1 MEKHDR
7 RRFKAWHWMMM
18 IGRQAVAGCLGSVFG
33 VTGTWGWHGKLRVS
47 SCFGVRLKR
56 NSVAVPGSSSWGG
69 QARGDGIGSSGFH
82 LVLRYGFNQRVNIAV
97 PGSSSWGGQH
107 SKKKDKRH
115 FELSST
121 RKYTTPRAF
130 HGEKEAFITATE
142 HGDAEQ
148 VRKILEEH
156 KIGPNTT
163 VTREGY
169 GRSALS
175 LAATYGQTYVLA
187 ELLKEGADPML
198 KSATHRTPLHDA
210 CIGGHLDCV
219 ALLLDVMENVEAP
232 DKNGQTAAH
241 LAAFNGEAGALSLLL
256 EHALESVVCLVER
269 DCDTTVGDN
278 NSSYLAAHL
287 AARHDKL
294 DCLKFLVQQGTA
306 MDTAMTDGR
315 ACSHIA
321 ALFGAVNALHWLLE
335 NGADVNLTDHYG
347 NTPTHY
353 AAEGGKADCFN
364 CCLQHDADLRI
375 SNVKGDNPLD
385 TAKKNGHPLLMDR
398 AVKNEVTCPLCFAK
412 YEKEEYDRAHAP
424 APVERSITTA
434 GSYAYTSP
442 LPVLKTPMS
451 SLLGAPAQRHTNTH
465 PKNLFKSDLQK
476 KKPSRKLP
484 NRDLPTKYFGEYL
497 DPNEVFKFKL

>member
-1 MEKHDR
+1 MANSSAR
-7 RRFKAWHWMMM
+7 STSSRGTQRS
-18 IGRQAVAGCLGSVFG
+18 GRTSQ
-33 VTGTWGWHGKLRVS
+33 TT
-47 SCFGVRLKR
+47 
-56 NSVAVPGSSSWGG
+56 
-69 QARGDGIGSSGFH
+69 Q
-82 LVLRYGFNQRVNIAV
+82 
-97 PGSSSWGGQH
+97 
-107 SKKKDKRH
+107 
-115 FELSST
+115 LSLT
-121 RKYTTPRAF
+121 
-130 HGEKEAFITATE
+130 GEKEAFITATE

-198 KSATHRTPLHDA
+198 KSATQRTPLHDA

-219 ALLLDVMENVEAP
+219 SLLLDVMENIEVP

-256 EHALESVVCLVER
+256 EHGANMIAEDHKGRQPAHLAATRNHVKILRMLFDHGVDLDCQCEAGKTPLHYGAQHGALESVVCLVER

-306 MDTAMTDGR
+306 MDTAMSDGR

-321 ALFGAVNALHWLLE
+321 ALYGAVHALHWLME

-347 NTPTHY
+347 NTPIHY

-364 CCLQHDADLRI
+364 CCLQHDADLTI
-375 SNVKGDNPLD
+375 CNVKGDNPLD
-385 TAKKNGHPLLMDR
+385 TAKKNGHPLLMEK
-398 AVKNEVTCPLCFAK
+398 AVKNEATCPLCFAK
-412 YEKEEYDRAHAP
+412 FEKEEYDRAHAP

-442 LPVLKTPMS
+442 LPVLRTPMS
-451 SLLGAPAQRHTNTH
+451 SLLGAPAQRHSNAH

-476 KKPSRKLP
+476 KKPIRKLP